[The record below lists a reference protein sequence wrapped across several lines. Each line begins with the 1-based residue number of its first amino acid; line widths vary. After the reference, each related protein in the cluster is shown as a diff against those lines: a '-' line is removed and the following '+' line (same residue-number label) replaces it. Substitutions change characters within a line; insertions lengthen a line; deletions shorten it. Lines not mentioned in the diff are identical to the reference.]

1 MNNEE
6 LTGLLRSRGVNQMD
20 WHNRG
25 GVCHREVWGDKAF
38 VRAVVEVS
46 SYCRQNCSY
55 CGMRRDNKELGRYR
69 MEADIIRE
77 ILFEHL
83 PSSVTDINIQAG
95 EDPVVVRELV
105 IPLLK
110 KIREKTS
117 LGISVCL
124 GTLDT
129 KLYRELREAGAD
141 LYIIKLETGNA
152 QHYLDMISPG
162 TLPKRLEAI
171 QTLVDQG
178 WMVSSGYI
186 HGLPG
191 QTEEHVLETIRLL
204 AELPLSGNSVS
215 PFIAGQDTVWA
226 DAPSGCLETAL
237 NAVTAMR
244 LLNPNRIIP
253 AVSAM
258 SILHPDGY
266 VRALKAG
273 ANLTTINL
281 TPEGW
286 RKNYQLYK
294 KDRFIMSEQRVVSAI
309 EKAGLEPSTVSMS
322 EVLRKSRGENLQ
334 GNRSGSGRILH
345 RQAQRG

>member
-1 MNNEE
+1 MKNTE
-6 LTGLLRSRGVNQMD
+6 LTGLLRSRGIGQAG
-20 WHNRG
+20 WHARG
-25 GVCHREVWGDKAF
+25 GACRAEVWGEKAF

-69 MEADIIRE
+69 MEAEIIRE
-77 ILFEHL
+77 ILFEQL
-83 PSSVTDINIQAG
+83 PPSVTDINIQAG

-105 IPLLK
+105 IPLVRE
-110 KIREKTS
+110 IREKTS

-129 KLYRELREAGAD
+129 KQYWELREAGAD

-152 QHYLDMISPG
+152 RHYLDMLSPG
-162 TLPKRLEAI
+162 TLSKRLEAI
-171 QTLVDQG
+171 RALVEQG

-191 QTEEHVLETIRLL
+191 QTEEHVMETIRLL

-215 PFIAGQDTVWA
+215 PFIPGQDTVWA
-226 DAPSGCLETAL
+226 ESPGGCLETAL

-258 SILHPDGY
+258 NILHPDGY

-286 RKNYQLYK
+286 RENYQLYK
-294 KDRFIMSEQRVVSAI
+294 KDRLIMSEQRVISAI
-309 EKAGLEPSTVSMS
+309 EKAGLEPSRVSMT
-322 EVLRKSRGENLQ
+322 EVLSSLTH
-334 GNRSGSGRILH
+334 ST
-345 RQAQRG
+345 AVTV